1 MNDFITRFVL
11 LAALF
16 TVFGY
21 MSLCAQSFEHDGL
34 TYNVTGG
41 NEVEVTGYTV
51 EPVNLVIPATVSYEG
66 TDYEVTGIGMNAFK
80 YCTDMVSV
88 DFPENLTY
96 IGEYAF
102 MFCEALA
109 SIDFPESL
117 TSIGGYAFDGAFY
130 DNPVTIDLPE
140 NLTDIGEWAF
150 AHCTNLFSVDFSESL
165 TSIGNHAFFACSSL
179 TSVEL
184 SKNLVVIDSMAFSAC
199 RSLEYISVDAGNAN
213 YCSQDGVLFTK
224 DMTELICC
232 PGGRG
237 GYYAVPSGVAS
248 ICDYAF
254 NGCSNLIS
262 IDIPASVMDIG
273 MGAFASCSSVEA
285 LNVDAGNSNYCSRDG
300 VLFTGDMAGLIRYPA
315 GKKEAYYA
323 VPSGVVT
330 ISDNAFDS
338 SYNLI
343 SVDLPDGLTDIGS
356 GAFYSCMGLADIDFP
371 ESLKKIGSSAFNYCS
386 SLTSVDLPDGLTS
399 IESWTFAACS
409 NLASVDFPDNLKSI
423 GSSAFNSC
431 SSLTSVCLPESLA
444 NLESQVFFGSSLA
457 SVVILSDALEA
468 DGDAFIMCDSLKE
481 VLVFGETYPTAVD
494 NGLGFSLFDDSNY
507 TLYSFSDETLPEFWS
522 APAATV
528 KLSLGGLSDKM
539 PYTGKFPDLY
549 IDGNASSYEM
559 TVDESSMTFDTA
571 PGTHT
576 LDSFG
581 FWLYKDGYEADKT
594 LVTINQPVTYT
605 IEGAGIDDAA
615 ASGIGCYPG
624 VADDMLTVSGTVA
637 GASLRVID
645 LSGAQRMSVACTD
658 GETAVDVSSLAQGMY
673 FVLVEDGGDVAA
685 RLRFVKK

>member
-1 MNDFITRFVL
+1 MNNFITRFVL
-11 LAALF
+11 LAVLSAVAGGL
-16 TVFGY
+16 
-21 MSLCAQSFEHDGL
+21 SLRAQSFEHDGL
-34 TYNVTGG
+34 RYNVTGG
-41 NEVEVTGYTV
+41 NEVEVSGYTV
-51 EPVNLVIPATVSYEG
+51 EPVNLVIPATVPYEG

-150 AHCTNLFSVDFSESL
+150 AHCTNLSSVDFSESL
-165 TSIGNHAFFACSSL
+165 TSIGNYAFFACSSL

-232 PGGRG
+232 PGGRDG
-237 GYYAVPSGVAS
+237 NYAVPSGVAS

-315 GKKEAYYA
+315 GKKRH
-323 VPSGVVT
+323 
-330 ISDNAFDS
+330 
-338 SYNLI
+338 
-343 SVDLPDGLTDIGS
+343 
-356 GAFYSCMGLADIDFP
+356 
-371 ESLKKIGSSAFNYCS
+371 
-386 SLTSVDLPDGLTS
+386 
-399 IESWTFAACS
+399 
-409 NLASVDFPDNLKSI
+409 
-423 GSSAFNSC
+423 
-431 SSLTSVCLPESLA
+431 
-444 NLESQVFFGSSLA
+444 
-457 SVVILSDALEA
+457 
-468 DGDAFIMCDSLKE
+468 IMLCHP
-481 VLVFGETYPTAVD
+481 VL
-494 NGLGFSLFDDSNY
+494 LL
-507 TLYSFSDETLPEFWS
+507 
-522 APAATV
+522 
-528 KLSLGGLSDKM
+528 
-539 PYTGKFPDLY
+539 
-549 IDGNASSYEM
+549 
-559 TVDESSMTFDTA
+559 
-571 PGTHT
+571 
-576 LDSFG
+576 
-581 FWLYKDGYEADKT
+581 
-594 LVTINQPVTYT
+594 
-605 IEGAGIDDAA
+605 
-615 ASGIGCYPG
+615 
-624 VADDMLTVSGTVA
+624 
-637 GASLRVID
+637 
-645 LSGAQRMSVACTD
+645 
-658 GETAVDVSSLAQGMY
+658 
-673 FVLVEDGGDVAA
+673 
-685 RLRFVKK
+685 

>member
-16 TVFGY
+16 TVFGC
-21 MSLCAQSFEHDGL
+21 MSLRAQSFEHDGL
-34 TYNVTGG
+34 TYNVTGE
-41 NEVEVTGYTV
+41 NEVEVAGYTV

-66 TDYEVTGIGMNAFK
+66 TDYEVTAVGERAFS

-88 DFPENLTY
+88 DFPEGLTY

-102 MFCEALA
+102 TWCVALA

-117 TSIGGYAFDGAFY
+117 TSIDRYAFYSACS

-140 NLTDIGEWAF
+140 NLTDIGEGAF
-150 AHCTNLFSVDFSESL
+150 AHCSLSSVDFPESL
-165 TSIGNHAFFACSSL
+165 TSIGNSAFFACSSL

-184 SKNLVVIDSMAFSAC
+184 SKNLSVIDSMAFSAC
-199 RSLEYISVDAGNAN
+199 ESLEHISVDAGNAN

-232 PGGRG
+232 PGGKG
-237 GYYAVPSGVAS
+237 GYYVVPSGVAA

-273 MGAFASCSSVEA
+273 TEAFASCSSVEA
-285 LNVDAGNSNYCSRDG
+285 VNVDAGNSNYCSRDG
-300 VLFTGDMAGLIRYPA
+300 VLFTGDMTGLIRYPA

-323 VPSGVVT
+323 VPSGVV
-330 ISDNAFDS
+330 IICDGAFGS
-338 SYNLI
+338 SNNLI

-356 GAFYSCMGLADIDFP
+356 GAFSGCMGLADMDFP
-371 ESLKKIGSSAFNYCS
+371 ESLKKIGGFAFNYCS

-528 KLSLGGLSDKM
+528 RLSLGGLSDKM

-581 FWLYKDGYEADKT
+581 FWLYKEGYEGDKT

-624 VADDMLTVSGTVA
+624 VADDILTVSGTVA

-658 GETAVDVSSLAQGMY
+658 GETAVDVSCLAQGMY

>member
-165 TSIGNHAFFACSSL
+165 TSIGNYAFFACSSL

-371 ESLKKIGSSAFNYCS
+371 ESLKKIGSSAFN
-386 SLTSVDLPDGLTS
+386 
-399 IESWTFAACS
+399 
-409 NLASVDFPDNLKSI
+409 
-423 GSSAFNSC
+423 SC

-528 KLSLGGLSDKM
+528 RLSLGGLSDKM

-581 FWLYKDGYEADKT
+581 FWLYKDGYEGDKT